1 MVVPGAE
8 DDSGSE
14 GASGVHAGA
23 GERDLEREQNF
34 EFQGIQTHDCRVL
47 QSVKKPTVP
56 LSQEL

>member
-23 GERDLEREQNF
+23 GERDLEGDHVF
-34 EFQGIQTHDCRVL
+34 EFQGIQTHDC
-47 QSVKKPTVP
+47 
-56 LSQEL
+56 